1 MRFEF
6 ATAGGILFGPGTLDQ
21 VGPLAAALGRQAL
34 VVTGGTPSRAAPL
47 FDNLVRSGLR
57 CSMFSVG
64 GEPTVGTAS
73 QATKMAREAGC
84 ELVIGFGGG
93 SALDTA
99 KVVAALVTNGGEP
112 LDYAEV
118 IGAGK
123 PLTQRSLPFIA
134 IPTTAGTGTEA
145 TRNAVLASPE
155 HKVKVSL
162 RSPDML
168 PRVAIVDPLLTHS
181 MPPAL
186 TAGTGLDA
194 LTQLIEPFV
203 STRANPVVD
212 GVSRQGMA
220 CVARSL
226 RRAFEN
232 GQDAAAREDM
242 ALASLLGGMALANA
256 GLGAVHGFAGPLGGM
271 FEAPHGAVCARLLA
285 PTMRINIQALRARGD
300 SLGSL
305 QRYAEVARSLT
316 GNPEATLEDGV
327 AWVRELCQALQVPA
341 LRAYGMTEADM
352 PGLIERAVVSS
363 SMKTNPILLTED
375 ELEAILVEAI

>member
-6 ATAGGILFGPGTLDQ
+6 ATAGRIIFGPGTLDQ
-21 VGPLAAALGRQAL
+21 VGPLAAALGQQAL
-34 VVTGGTPSRAAPL
+34 VVTGQTPARAAPL
-47 FDNLVRSGLR
+47 LDHLAKSGLR
-57 CSMFSVG
+57 YATFLVG
-64 GEPTVGTAS
+64 GEPTLGMAS
-73 QATKMAREAGC
+73 LATKMARESRCG
-84 ELVIGFGGG
+84 LIIGFGGG
-93 SALDTA
+93 SPLDTA
-99 KVVAALVTNGGEP
+99 KVVAALVANGGEP

-118 IGAGK
+118 IGRGK
-123 PLTQRSLPFIA
+123 PFTRRSLPFIA

-168 PRVAIVDPLLTHS
+168 PRLAIVDPLLTYT

-186 TAGTGLDA
+186 TASTGLDA

-212 GVSRQGMA
+212 GLSREGMA
-220 CVARSL
+220 RVARSL

-242 ALASLLGGMALANA
+242 SLASLLGGMALANA

-285 PTMRINIQALRARGD
+285 PTMRINVQALRARGD

-305 QRYAEVARSLT
+305 QRYKEVARSLT
-316 GNPEATLEDGV
+316 DNPKATPEDGV
-327 AWVRELCQALQVPA
+327 AWVWELCQALGVLP
-341 LRAYGMTEADM
+341 LGSYGMTEADI

-363 SMKTNPILLTED
+363 SMKGNPILLTED
-375 ELEAILVEAI
+375 ELQAILAEAM